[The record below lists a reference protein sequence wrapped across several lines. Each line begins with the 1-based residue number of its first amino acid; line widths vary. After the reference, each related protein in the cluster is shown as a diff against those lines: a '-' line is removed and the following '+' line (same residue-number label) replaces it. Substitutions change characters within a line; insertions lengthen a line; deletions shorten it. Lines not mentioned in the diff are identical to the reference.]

1 MLYFVNDYSAGC
13 HEKVMQRLVETNLEK
28 QAVYG
33 EDIYSLSAKE
43 KIRKACDCEN
53 AEIVFIS
60 GGTQTNQLAID
71 SLLLPHEGVVCAES
85 GHINVHESGA
95 IEYTGHK
102 VLTLPEH
109 DGKVDADELRDFM
122 QRFYA
127 DENYEHCVFP
137 GLVYIT
143 FPTEFGAL
151 YSRKELE
158 ALRKVCD
165 EYKLSLYMD
174 GARLGYGLAC
184 RENELTLAD
193 IAELTDAFYIGGNK
207 VGALFGEALVFTKN
221 NMPKHFITHVKRHGA
236 LMAKGRVLGVQFDAL
251 FTDDLYMEIGRHAMR
266 LADKLRAAFEEKGY
280 QFFKKTP
287 TNQIIIVVDDE
298 KKAELEKKVA
308 FSFWEKLDDTHTAI
322 RFVTDWATREED
334 VDALIELL

>member
-33 EDIYSLSAKE
+33 EDIYSISAKE
-43 KIRKACDCEN
+43 KIRKACKCPD
-53 AEIVFIS
+53 AQIVFIS

-109 DGKVDADELRDFM
+109 DGKVDAGELRDYM

-158 ALRKVCD
+158 ALRAVCD

-184 RENELTLAD
+184 RENELSLAD

-308 FSFWEKLDDTHTAI
+308 FSFWEKLDEGHTAI

-334 VDALIELL
+334 VEALIELL

>member
-109 DGKVDADELRDFM
+109 DGKVDADELRDYM

-165 EYKLSLYMD
+165 E
-174 GARLGYGLAC
+174 
-184 RENELTLAD
+184 
-193 IAELTDAFYIGGNK
+193 
-207 VGALFGEALVFTKN
+207 
-221 NMPKHFITHVKRHGA
+221 
-236 LMAKGRVLGVQFDAL
+236 
-251 FTDDLYMEIGRHAMR
+251 
-266 LADKLRAAFEEKGY
+266 
-280 QFFKKTP
+280 
-287 TNQIIIVVDDE
+287 
-298 KKAELEKKVA
+298 
-308 FSFWEKLDDTHTAI
+308 
-322 RFVTDWATREED
+322 
-334 VDALIELL
+334 

>member
-109 DGKVDADELRDFM
+109 DGKIDAAELRDFM

-221 NMPKHFITHVKRHGA
+221 NMPRHFITHVKRHGA

>member
-43 KIRKACDCEN
+43 KIRKACDCED

-109 DGKVDADELRDFM
+109 DGKIDAAELRDFM
-122 QRFYA
+122 QRFYS

-158 ALRKVCD
+158 ALREVCD

-184 RENELTLAD
+184 KENELSLAD
-193 IAELTDAFYIGGNK
+193 IAKLTDAFYIGGNK

-221 NMPKHFITHVKRHGA
+221 NMPKHFVSHVKRHGA

-251 FTDDLYMEIGRHAMR
+251 FTDELYMEIGRHAMR

-308 FSFWEKLDDTHTAI
+308 FSFWEKLDENHTAI

>member
-13 HEKVMQRLVETNLEK
+13 HEKVMQRLAETNLEK

-33 EDIYSLSAKE
+33 EDIYSISAKE
-43 KIRKACDCEN
+43 KIRKACNCPD
-53 AEIVFIS
+53 AQIVFIS

-71 SLLLPHEGVVCAES
+71 SLLLPHEGVICAES

-109 DGKVDADELRDFM
+109 DGKVDADELRDYM

-158 ALRKVCD
+158 ALRAVCD

-184 RENELTLAD
+184 KENELSLAD

-221 NMPKHFITHVKRHGA
+221 NMPRHFITHVKRHGA

-308 FSFWEKLDDTHTAI
+308 FSFWEMLDDTHTAI

>member
-13 HEKVMQRLVETNLEK
+13 HEKVMQRLAETNLEK

-109 DGKVDADELRDFM
+109 DGKIEASELRDFM

-221 NMPKHFITHVKRHGA
+221 NMPRHFITHVKRHGA

>member
-33 EDIYSLSAKE
+33 EDIYSTSAKE
-43 KIRKACDCEN
+43 KIRKACNCPD
-53 AEIVFIS
+53 AQIVFIS

-71 SLLLPHEGVVCAES
+71 SLLLPHEGVICAES

-95 IEYTGHK
+95 VEYTGHK

-109 DGKVDADELRDFM
+109 DGKVDADELRDYM

-158 ALRKVCD
+158 TLRKVCD
-165 EYKLSLYMD
+165 EYKLSLYLD

-221 NMPKHFITHVKRHGA
+221 NMPRHFITHVKRHGA

-308 FSFWEKLDDTHTAI
+308 FSFWEKLDESHTAI

>member
-109 DGKVDADELRDFM
+109 DGKIDAAELRDFM

-174 GARLGYGLAC
+174 GARLGYGLVC

-221 NMPKHFITHVKRHGA
+221 NMPRHFITHVKRHGA

-308 FSFWEKLDDTHTAI
+308 FSFWEKLDETHTAI

>member
-109 DGKVDADELRDFM
+109 DGKIDAGELRDFM

-193 IAELTDAFYIGGNK
+193 IARLTDAFYIGGNK

-221 NMPKHFITHVKRHGA
+221 NMPRHFITHVKRHGA

-308 FSFWEKLDDTHTAI
+308 FSFWEKLDEGHTAI

>member
-109 DGKVDADELRDFM
+109 DGKIDAGELRDFM

-158 ALRKVCD
+158 ALREVCD

-193 IAELTDAFYIGGNK
+193 IARLTDAFYIGGNK

-221 NMPKHFITHVKRHGA
+221 NMPRHFITHVKRHGA

-308 FSFWEKLDDTHTAI
+308 FSFWEKLDEGHTAI

>member
-109 DGKVDADELRDFM
+109 DGKIEASELRDFM

-184 RENELTLAD
+184 KENELTLAD
-193 IAELTDAFYIGGNK
+193 IARLTDAFYIGGNK

-221 NMPKHFITHVKRHGA
+221 NMPRHFITHVKRHGA

-308 FSFWEKLDDTHTAI
+308 FSFWEKLDETHTAI

>member
-109 DGKVDADELRDFM
+109 DGKIEAFELRDFI

-158 ALRKVCD
+158 ALREVCN

-193 IAELTDAFYIGGNK
+193 IARLTDAFYIGGNK

-221 NMPKHFITHVKRHGA
+221 NMPRHFITHVKRHGA

-334 VDALIELL
+334 VDELIKLL

>member
-109 DGKVDADELRDFM
+109 DGKIDAGELRDFM

-193 IAELTDAFYIGGNK
+193 IARLTDAFYIGGNK

-221 NMPKHFITHVKRHGA
+221 NMPRHFITHVKRHGA

>member
-1 MLYFVNDYSAGC
+1 M
-13 HEKVMQRLVETNLEK
+13 
-28 QAVYG
+28 
-33 EDIYSLSAKE
+33 
-43 KIRKACDCEN
+43 
-53 AEIVFIS
+53 
-60 GGTQTNQLAID
+60 
-71 SLLLPHEGVVCAES
+71 
-85 GHINVHESGA
+85 
-95 IEYTGHK
+95 
-102 VLTLPEH
+102 
-109 DGKVDADELRDFM
+109 
-122 QRFYA
+122 
-127 DENYEHCVFP
+127 
-137 GLVYIT
+137 YIT
-143 FPTEFGAL
+143 FPTEFGAR

-158 ALRKVCD
+158 ALREVCD

-193 IAELTDAFYIGGNK
+193 IARLTDAFYIGGNK

-221 NMPKHFITHVKRHGA
+221 NMPRHFITHVKRHGA

-308 FSFWEKLDDTHTAI
+308 FSFWERLDETHTAI

>member
-33 EDIYSLSAKE
+33 EDTYSLSAKE

-109 DGKVDADELRDFM
+109 DGKIEASELRDFM

-158 ALRKVCD
+158 ALREVCD

-193 IAELTDAFYIGGNK
+193 IARLTDAFYIGGNK

-221 NMPKHFITHVKRHGA
+221 NMPRHFITHVKRHGA

-308 FSFWEKLDDTHTAI
+308 FSFWEKLDETHTAI

>member
-13 HEKVMQRLVETNLEK
+13 HEKVMQRLAETNLEK

-109 DGKVDADELRDFM
+109 DGKIEASELRDFM

-221 NMPKHFITHVKRHGA
+221 NMPRHFITHVKRHGA

-298 KKAELEKKVA
+298 KKVELEKKVA
-308 FSFWEKLDDTHTAI
+308 FSFWEKLDETHTAI

>member
-33 EDIYSLSAKE
+33 EDIYSVSAKE
-43 KIRKACDCEN
+43 KIRKACNCPE
-53 AEIVFIS
+53 AQIVFIS

-71 SLLLPHEGVVCAES
+71 SLLLPHEGVICAES

-95 IEYTGHK
+95 VEYTGHK

-109 DGKVDADELRDFM
+109 DGKVDADELRDYM

-165 EYKLSLYMD
+165 EYKLSLYLD

-308 FSFWEKLDDTHTAI
+308 FSFWEKLDEGHTAI

>member
-33 EDIYSLSAKE
+33 EDIYSRSAKE
-43 KIRKACDCEN
+43 KIRKACNCPE

-71 SLLLPHEGVVCAES
+71 TLLLPHEGVVCAES

-184 RENELTLAD
+184 RENELSLAD

-221 NMPKHFITHVKRHGA
+221 NMPPHYISHVKRHGA

-280 QFFKKTP
+280 RFFKKTP
-287 TNQIIIVVDDE
+287 TNQIIIVVDDA

-308 FSFWEKLDDTHTAI
+308 FSFWEKLDENHTAI

-334 VDALIELL
+334 VDALIALL

>member
-13 HEKVMQRLVETNLEK
+13 HEKVMQRLAETNLEK

-109 DGKVDADELRDFM
+109 DGKIEASELRDFM

-193 IAELTDAFYIGGNK
+193 IARLTDAFYIGGNK

-221 NMPKHFITHVKRHGA
+221 NMPRHFITHVKRHGA

-308 FSFWEKLDDTHTAI
+308 FSFWEKLDETHTAI